1 MNIISNWIKNIVIY
15 MILNTIIMNLLG
27 NSRYKK
33 YVSIVSGLILVMIV
47 ITPLL
52 KILHLDDELDYN
64 IRSKEFAVEAADF
77 KNSLSL
83 MEKSKIDLIFK
94 DYKEKMQSQV
104 EEIAWSQEL
113 YLVTCNIDLDNDPDS
128 EGFGEIISMDLVLS
142 EKLISEGVD
151 HRERIIIEEVR
162 IARIKPNEKND
173 IDFQEKLYSP
183 AEIKMKIK
191 LSDFYNIP
199 TDNINISIERDG

>member
-83 MEKSKIDLIFK
+83 MEKSKTDLIFK

-142 EKLISEGVD
+142 EKLISEDVD

>member
-1 MNIISNWIKNIVIY
+1 MNIISNWIKNIVFY

-33 YVSIVSGLILVMIV
+33 YVSIISGLILVMIV

-64 IRSKEFAVEAADF
+64 IRSNEFAVEAADF

-94 DYKEKMQSQV
+94 DYKEKMRSQV
-104 EEIAWSQEL
+104 DEIAWSQGL
-113 YLVTCNIDLDNDPDS
+113 YLVTFNIDLDNDPDS
-128 EGFGEIISMDLVLS
+128 EGFGEIVSMDLVLS
-142 EKLISEGVD
+142 ERLIEDVD
-151 HRERIIIEEVR
+151 NKKEIIIEEVR
-162 IARIKPNEKND
+162 ISKIKPNEKND
-173 IDFQEKLYSP
+173 LDFQEKFYSP

>member
-1 MNIISNWIKNIVIY
+1 MNIISNWIKNIVFY

-33 YVSIVSGLILVMIV
+33 YVSIISGLILVMIV

-64 IRSKEFAVEAADF
+64 IRSNEFAVEAADF

-94 DYKEKMQSQV
+94 DYKEKMRSQV
-104 EEIAWSQEL
+104 DEIAWSQGL
-113 YLVTCNIDLDNDPDS
+113 YLVTFNIDLDNDPDS
-128 EGFGEIISMDLVLS
+128 EGFGEIVSMDIVLS
-142 EKLISEGVD
+142 ERLIEDVD
-151 HRERIIIEEVR
+151 NKKEIIIEEVR
-162 IARIKPNEKND
+162 ISKIKPNRKND
-173 IDFQEKLYSP
+173 LDFQEKFYSP